1 MGIFSHYRHHENTSK
16 QSTSTNNTKPLR
28 LKGIE
33 FLKKDNSFHFKSR
46 RSDVYNM
53 ANASETDG
61 FCAPDLSLKTNT
73 TCLNAG
79 VCSHDIGNSMD
90 SKEACLN
97 LVVGD
102 RGEGKAKW
110 TAINYWYSPKV
121 PLLALRRELCVHNN
135 IDRLHRLID
144 DWNNLPG
151 HVDLMKCSAELA
163 KSCTKTSRLRRRRL
177 LGNSTI
183 PPLHVSDIDD
193 ATSSDETSKMDPH
206 RVYGKL
212 KVPIQQ

>member
-1 MGIFSHYRHHENTSK
+1 M
-16 QSTSTNNTKPLR
+16 
-28 LKGIE
+28 
-33 FLKKDNSFHFKSR
+33 
-46 RSDVYNM
+46 
-53 ANASETDG
+53 
-61 FCAPDLSLKTNT
+61 SLD
-73 TCLNAG
+73 G

-110 TAINYWYSPKV
+110 IAINFWYSPKV

-193 ATSSDETSKMDPH
+193 ATSSDETSKMDLSSRLWETEGTDPTVATL
-206 RVYGKL
+206 RKKLMDRNAPAALWGAIGEDDVGKL
-212 KVPIQQ
+212 DELR